1 MPLSTLLKTENAIKR
16 NKLLLRFLMHRV
28 LFAELAVLLKL
39 DSVGIVF
46 LVLHIVVIALFAF
59 RASKRNLISGRICHG
74 SAS

>member
-1 MPLSTLLKTENAIKR
+1 
-16 NKLLLRFLMHRV
+16 MHRV

-59 RASKRNLISGRICHG
+59 RARKRNLISGRICHG